1 MLTPLVAH
9 SAYSLL
15 WGVPTPRRLVECA
28 ASAGIGALALTDRN
42 GLYGLPSF
50 LGVCK
55 ELGVRPILGAE
66 LAASWGRV
74 IVIARDK
81 AGFSRLSR
89 LLSKRAALLND
100 AKLSAAAHPFIA
112 RAAGTSRTGAESE
125 RAASSASAE
134 SARAARAGADVDAML
149 MRELLSLAGMADP
162 GVFFLSDSSDF
173 LRASPPSP
181 WLFALLSGAHE
192 ERWRELS
199 DTGHPA
205 ALSPEIS
212 FFEPGEREVQR
223 LLIAIG
229 ANCAVREV
237 PDSALAPETAIF
249 SQKHAPAGAQL
260 CSAPPRDAPPSSD
273 APIRASAAR
282 ALSQGHEQSERWER
296 DFPDAAAANRRI
308 AEEALSE
315 PFGGFVFPK
324 RKGNEPAPA
333 ALRRLA
339 EAGILRRYGA
349 AAPPVRARLEYELGI
364 IEKKGF
370 CDYFLVVYDIIQKA
384 RKICGR
390 GSAAASIVSYAL
402 AITDVDPIAHDLY
415 FDRFLNPGRVD
426 PPDIDVDFAWD
437 ERDDILAQAV
447 AMFGEEHCARVA
459 NHNCFRF
466 RGALRDTARAFGMPD
481 EETSAIENQIE
492 FDREGSLARADP
504 AWKEIFELARAI
516 SGLPRN
522 LGTHSGGIV
531 IVPGDIV
538 DHVPV
543 ERTGSGIL
551 VTAWDKDGVEDAGL
565 VKIDLLGNRSL
576 AVVRDALVN
585 LEENGITLDQR
596 AWRPEDDSATVEMIA
611 RGETMGV
618 FYVES
623 PAMRLLQK
631 KTGLG
636 DFAHLVIHSSIIRP
650 AANRYIEEYIER
662 LKGKPWQP
670 LHPALGELFAE
681 SYGIMCYQEDVSKA
695 ATALAGFSSSDA
707 DAIRKILTKKDRSHR
722 LAMWKQRFFDGAAE
736 RGVALEVIEAV
747 WDMIMS
753 FSGYS
758 FVKAHSASYAMLSFQ
773 SAWLRAHHPAEFM
786 AGVIS
791 NHGGFYSTLAYASEA
806 RRMGLTLLP
815 PDVNESAIRCR
826 GRGRE
831 IRWGLGMIA
840 GVGEPTL
847 KAIVAARESGASI
860 VPPRGD
866 PGVAHHAPAPPQPDR
881 ARSNG
886 ASNLGRTRVARPFLS
901 IEDFAARVPFTR
913 EEAEALVGSGAL
925 DSLSGGLSRSAVLMR
940 LLLKVNDRA
949 RRTEADLFASEDA
962 GPAFAHA
969 HDNQLDPREEKTRPR
984 LSAAPSPAFVSHP
997 GHATSSI
1004 RARRDAISQMRWLS
1018 TTLACHPLSLVP
1030 GALETPRARA
1040 SSLSAR
1046 VGATVRLVGWLITA
1060 KEVLTAHE
1068 EPMEFLTFEDE
1079 TATFETVLFPA
1090 AYTRFRPALLEGGA
1104 FIVEGKVEESHGAIT
1119 ITIGNL
1125 RRLPPIPKLGDTRRV
1140 LPQGGFGSWRR
1151 GWE

>member
-15 WGVPTPRRLVECA
+15 WGVLTPRRLVEGA
-28 ASAGIGALALTDRN
+28 AAAGMRALALTDRN
-42 GLYGLPSF
+42 GLYGLPAF
-50 LGVCK
+50 LDVCR
-55 ELGVRPILGAE
+55 ELGVRPIVGAE
-66 LAASWGRV
+66 LVASWGRV
-74 IVIARDK
+74 VVIVRDR

-89 LLSKRAALLND
+89 LLSARAAFLNN
-100 AKLSAAAHPFIA
+100 AKLSAAAHPFIVRVGSLGGT
-112 RAAGTSRTGAESE
+112 RATGMNCADMGHE
-125 RAASSASAE
+125 RAASSVE
-134 SARAARAGADVDAML
+134 TEDARAARTGADVDAML
-149 MRELLSLAGMADP
+149 MRELLNLAGMADP
-162 GVFFLSDSSDF
+162 GVFLLSDSSNF
-173 LRASPPSP
+173 LRAAPPSP
-181 WLFALLSGAHE
+181 WIFALLSGAYE
-192 ERWRELS
+192 ERWQKLLRM
-199 DTGHPA
+199 GHTA

-212 FFEPGEREVQR
+212 FLEPGEREVQR

-229 ANCAVREV
+229 ANCMVREV
-237 PDSALAPETAIF
+237 PDSALAPFQNLA
-249 SQKHAPAGAQL
+249 L
-260 CSAPPRDAPPSSD
+260 C
-273 APIRASAAR
+273 
-282 ALSQGHEQSERWER
+282 ERLER
-296 DFPDAAAANRRI
+296 EFPDAAAANRRI
-308 AEEALSE
+308 VEEALLE
-315 PFGGFVFPK
+315 PFSGFVFPK
-324 RKGNEPAPA
+324 RKGDEPAPV

-339 EAGILRRYGA
+339 EAGVLRRYGA
-349 AAPPVRARLEYELGI
+349 ETPEVRARLEYELDI

-370 CDYFLVVYDIIQKA
+370 CDYFLVVYDIIQRA

-402 AITDVDPIAHDLY
+402 GITDVDPIAHNLY

-437 ERDDILAQAV
+437 ERDDILAQTI

-492 FDREGSLARADP
+492 VDREGSLARAGPD
-504 AWKEIFELARAI
+504 WKKIFVLAKAV

-576 AVVRDALVN
+576 AVVRDALLN
-585 LEENGITLDQR
+585 LEENGISFDQR
-596 AWRPEDDSATVEMIA
+596 AWRPEDDPATVAMIA

-670 LHPALGELFAE
+670 LHPVLGELFAE

-707 DAIRKILTKKDRSHR
+707 DAIRKILTKKDRSHH
-722 LAMWKQRFFDGAAE
+722 LAMWKQRFFDGAMA
-736 RGVALEVIEAV
+736 RGVALEIIEAV

-773 SAWLRAHHPAEFM
+773 SAWLRAHYPAEFM

-806 RRMGLTLLP
+806 RRMGLILLP
-815 PDVNESAIRCR
+815 PDVNESAIRCK
-826 GRGRE
+826 GRGKE

-840 GVGEPTL
+840 GVGESTL
-847 KAIVAARESGASI
+847 AAIIAARDGGAS
-860 VPPRGD
+860 
-866 PGVAHHAPAPPQPDR
+866 R
-881 ARSNG
+881 A
-886 ASNLGRTRVARPFLS
+886 ARPFLS

-925 DSLSGGLSRSAVLMR
+925 DSLSGGLSRPAVLMR
-940 LLLKVNDRA
+940 LLLAVSNRA
-949 RRTEADLFASEDA
+949 RRTEVDLFASENQNSGRTLA
-962 GPAFAHA
+962 LSGPPRAAA
-969 HDNQLDPREEKTRPR
+969 DPARQP
-984 LSAAPSPAFVSHP
+984 APAN
-997 GHATSSI
+997 

-1030 GALETPRARA
+1030 GALEIPRVKA
-1040 SSLSAR
+1040 SSLFAH
-1046 VGATVRLVGWLITA
+1046 VGSTVRLVGWLITA
-1060 KEVLTAHE
+1060 KEVLTAHK

-1104 FIVEGKVEESHGAIT
+1104 FIIEGKVEESHSAIT
-1119 ITIGNL
+1119 LTIANL

-1140 LPQGGFGSWRR
+1140 FTPGGFGSWRR

>member
-15 WGVPTPRRLVECA
+15 WGVPTPRRLVEGA
-28 ASAGIGALALTDRN
+28 AAAGLPALALTDRN
-42 GLYGLPSF
+42 GLYGLPTF
-50 LGVCK
+50 LGVCR
-55 ELGVRPILGAE
+55 ELGVKPIVGAE

-74 IVIARDK
+74 VVIARDRD
-81 AGFSRLSR
+81 GFSRLSR
-89 LLSKRAALLND
+89 LLSERAALLND
-100 AKLSAAAHPFIA
+100 AELSAVAHPFMA
-112 RAAGTSRTGAESE
+112 PRTIMRRVAQ
-125 RAASSASAE
+125 
-134 SARAARAGADVDAML
+134 AGAAVDAML
-149 MRELLSLAGMADP
+149 ARELVSFAGMADP
-162 GVFFLSDSSDF
+162 GVFLLSDSPAF
-173 LRASPPSP
+173 LRAAPSSP

-192 ERWRELS
+192 ARWREIANI
-199 DTGHPA
+199 GHPA

-212 FFEPGEREVQR
+212 FLEPGEREVQR

-237 PDSALAPETAIF
+237 PDSALAPEAATFLFKGASTAF
-249 SQKHAPAGAQL
+249 QL
-260 CSAPPRDAPPSSD
+260 S
-273 APIRASAAR
+273 
-282 ALSQGHEQSERWER
+282 EQFERWER
-296 DFPDAAAANRRI
+296 EFPGAAAVNGRI

-324 RKGNEPAPA
+324 RRGSEPAPV

-339 EAGILRRYGA
+339 EAGILRRYGTDT
-349 AAPPVRARLEYELGI
+349 PEVRARLEYELGI

-370 CDYFLVVYDIIQKA
+370 CDYFLVVHDIIQRA

-402 AITDVDPIAHDLY
+402 GITDVDPIAHNLY

-437 ERDDILAQAV
+437 ERDDILEQTI

-481 EETSAIENQIE
+481 EETSAIENRIE

-504 AWKEIFELARAI
+504 AWKEIFALAKAI

-522 LGTHSGGIV
+522 LGTHSGGVV
-531 IVPGDIV
+531 IVPDDIV

-576 AVVRDALVN
+576 AVVRDALIN
-585 LEENGITLDQR
+585 LEENGITFDQR
-596 AWRPEDDSATVEMIA
+596 AWRPEDDPETVAMIA

-636 DFAHLVIHSSIIRP
+636 DFTHLVIHSSIIRP

-707 DAIRKILTKKDRSHR
+707 DAIRKILTKKDRSHH

-736 RGVALEVIEAV
+736 RGVAPEVIEAV

-773 SAWLRAHHPAEFM
+773 SAWLRAHYPAEFM
-786 AGVIS
+786 AGVLS

-806 RRMGLTLLP
+806 RRMGLSLLP
-815 PDVNESAIRCR
+815 PDVNESAIRCK
-826 GRGRE
+826 GQGKT
-831 IRWGLGMIA
+831 IRWGLGMIS
-840 GVGEPTL
+840 GLGEATL
-847 KAIVAARESGASI
+847 KAIVAARDADTTIRAGF
-860 VPPRGD
+860 
-866 PGVAHHAPAPPQPDR
+866 QP
-881 ARSNG
+881 
-886 ASNLGRTRVARPFLS
+886 RPFLS

-925 DSLSGGLSRSAVLMR
+925 DSLSGGLSRPAVLMR
-940 LLLKVNDRA
+940 LLRVVSTRAHRAGADLFTSDATGTWCARDSGASRTPPAARPEMARQVAGTYSADAACSADA
-949 RRTEADLFASEDA
+949 RRT
-962 GPAFAHA
+962 
-969 HDNQLDPREEKTRPR
+969 
-984 LSAAPSPAFVSHP
+984 
-997 GHATSSI
+997 
-1004 RARRDAISQMRWLS
+1004 AISQMRWLS

-1030 GALETPRARA
+1030 GALDTPRVRA

-1046 VGATVRLVGWLITA
+1046 VGTTVRLVGWLITA

-1090 AYTRFRPALLEGGA
+1090 AYTTFRPMLLEGGA
-1104 FIVEGKVEESHGAIT
+1104 FIVEGKVEESHSAIT
-1119 ITIGNL
+1119 LTIRNL

-1140 LPQGGFGSWRR
+1140 LPQGGFGGYHR
-1151 GWE
+1151 GWEQR